1 MVPSSEGGRI
11 TVAFPDSR
19 GATVEIKRGG
29 HRQGV
34 PFCTNKG
41 ERMSEAELKE
51 KVKTTDPARELIE
64 KAEEQ
69 GYLTVEDVLEYF
81 PEAEKNL
88 PQLEDLLTYLYNEG
102 IEIISEEAEE
112 EEDKP
117 EPKEPDAS
125 ELEAEPEEEVFDL
138 SGISSDDTIS
148 LYLKEMASVPLLK
161 AEEEIRLAKQLERG
175 KAAHRKLDREGQNPA
190 LREKYLREAD
200 VGAAAR
206 AHLIKANTRLVVS
219 IAKRYMGQ
227 GVPFLD
233 LIQEGN
239 LGLMKAV
246 EKFDYRRGCKFSTYA
261 TWWIRQSITRALAEQ
276 GRIIRLP
283 SHVGDRIRKVYRTA
297 QQLEQDGGQKPT
309 PAEIANRLGVEPSKV
324 RWLLKVSRRP
334 LSLEKPVG
342 EEEDS
347 ELGEFIEDE
356 ESPTPTDTVTQ
367 NLLSQKMDQVL
378 ATLSPRE
385 ARILRLRFG
394 LQDGRSYTLKE
405 VGEKF
410 GLTRERIRQIEREAL
425 NRLRHPSRSRQLRD
439 YVK

>member
-1 MVPSSEGGRI
+1 MTEVS
-11 TVAFPDSR
+11 
-19 GATVEIKRGG
+19 
-29 HRQGV
+29 
-34 PFCTNKG
+34 
-41 ERMSEAELKE
+41 LKE
-51 KVKTTDPARELIE
+51 KTKDLDPARELVE

-69 GYLTVEDVLEYF
+69 GYLTVEDVLELF

-88 PQLEDLLTYLYNEG
+88 PQLEDLLMYLYSEG
-102 IEIISEEAEE
+102 IEIISEEEESQEDAAETKDE
-112 EEDKP
+112 E
-117 EPKEPDAS
+117 AAT
-125 ELEAEPEEEVFDL
+125 EAEMQEEVFDL
-138 SGISSDDTIS
+138 SGISSDDSIS

-161 AEEEIRLAKQLERG
+161 AEEEVRLAKQLERG
-175 KAAHRKLDREGQNPA
+175 RLAMRRLERDGLTLPERERL
-190 LREKYLREAD
+190 LRQLE
-200 VGAAAR
+200 VGNAAR

-297 QQLEQDGGQKPT
+297 QQLEQDGGQRPT
-309 PAEIANRLGVEPSKV
+309 PTEIADQMGLATSKV
-324 RWLLKVSRRP
+324 RWLLRVSRRP

-356 ESPTPTDTVTQ
+356 DSPTPTDTVTQ
-367 NLLSQKMDQVL
+367 SLLMQKMDEIL

-439 YVK
+439 YMTE

>member
-1 MVPSSEGGRI
+1 
-11 TVAFPDSR
+11 
-19 GATVEIKRGG
+19 
-29 HRQGV
+29 
-34 PFCTNKG
+34 
-41 ERMSEAELKE
+41 MSEMGEANLNPKLKPLDPVKEL
-51 KVKTTDPARELIE
+51 VE

-69 GYLTVEDVLEYF
+69 GYLMVEDVLEFF

-88 PQLEDLLTYLYNEG
+88 PQLEDTLMYLYDQG
-102 IEIISEEAEE
+102 IEIISDEAAAHEPGEEKVEE
-112 EEDKP
+112 SEVEVEEK
-117 EPKEPDAS
+117 
-125 ELEAEPEEEVFDL
+125 VFDL
-138 SGISSDDTIS
+138 SGISSDDSIS

-161 AEEEIRLAKQLERG
+161 PEEEVTLAKQLEGGR
-175 KAAHRKLDREGQNPA
+175 AA
-190 LREKYLREAD
+190 LRELERDGHRPAERERLLRAIEA
-200 VGAAAR
+200 GNTAR

-297 QQLEQDGGQKPT
+297 QQLEQDSGQRPT
-309 PAEIANRLGVEPSKV
+309 PLEIADQMGLDPSKI
-324 RWLLKVSRRP
+324 RWLIKVSRRP

-356 ESPTPTDTVTQ
+356 DSPTPTDSVTHS
-367 NLLSQKMDQVL
+367 LLERKMDEVL

-425 NRLRHPSRSRQLRD
+425 GRLRHPSRSRQLRD
-439 YVK
+439 YMAE